1 MSSVLNILVVED
13 DPNDVALLRVALENI
28 IPGVIFSAVSDG
40 VEAVEYLS
48 SGQAYSDREKFPFPD
63 VVLLDLKLPLMDGFE
78 VLRWIRQ
85 QPTLKALPVVGLTGS
100 FRHEDAELACKA
112 GASFCVLKSQGFR
125 LLAEKIIEV
134 TTGSLETDD
143 LSATPAALVENPAA
157 TKIDARLQK

>member
-1 MSSVLNILVVED
+1 MTSVLNILVVED

-40 VEAVEYLS
+40 VQAVEYLS

-85 QPTLKALPVVGLTGS
+85 QSALKTLPVIGLTGS
-100 FRHEDAELACKA
+100 FRHEDTELACKA
-112 GASFCVLKSQGFR
+112 GASFCALKSQGFR
-125 LLAEKIIEV
+125 LLAEKVIEV
-134 TTGSLETDD
+134 TTGSLEADD
-143 LSATPAALVENPAA
+143 ISVAPAALAENPPA
-157 TKIDARLQK
+157 TKIDARLHE